1 MKIYACK
8 NAIENS
14 KPTTVNTIVSG
25 TRFHSQCITLEV
37 IITHINEIKIFN
49 KMCPDNIFANNRI
62 AKLKTLEIYEIYSI
76 KIKNGT
82 ITSGTPSGKNKTK
95 NVCLLKNMLT
105 FYIYTYN
112 YIDNYIDNYMYTQIL
127 DYPDSL

>member
-1 MKIYACK
+1 MKTYACK

-25 TRFHSQCITLEV
+25 TRFHSQCIPLKV
-37 IITHINEIKIFN
+37 MITHINEIKIFN

-62 AKLKTLEIYEIYSI
+62 ARLKTLEIYEIYSI

-95 NVCLLKNMLT
+95 NVCLR
-105 FYIYTYN
+105 
-112 YIDNYIDNYMYTQIL
+112 
-127 DYPDSL
+127 